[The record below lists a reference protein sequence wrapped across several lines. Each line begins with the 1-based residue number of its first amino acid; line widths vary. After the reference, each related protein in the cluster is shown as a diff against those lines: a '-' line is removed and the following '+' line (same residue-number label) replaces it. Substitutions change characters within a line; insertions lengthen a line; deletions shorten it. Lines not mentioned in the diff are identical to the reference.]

1 MNDRSQYLKIMKEWH
16 CCSRYHAFIHLYF
29 GATGAYICLMYLLN
43 IILKDQQLNI
53 LFEDQILNTLIALLA
68 AISTFFFWKLFKTKR
83 KKIKQVYFT
92 PKAIYIE
99 NKKIDISYLKSITFI
114 KLKYPT
120 YNRGSTFKFCIRF
133 TENRVIKE
141 DIYFYME
148 FGKPFRWKYQ
158 DYNFEDCFITILE
171 DLAKE
176 RRELLKD
183 SCKAI

>member
-1 MNDRSQYLKIMKEWH
+1 MNNRSRYLKFMKEWH

-43 IILKDQQLNI
+43 IIFKGQQFNI

-68 AISTFFFWKLFKTKR
+68 AISTFIFWKLFKAKR

-99 NKKIDISYLKSITFI
+99 NKKIDISYLKSVTFI
-114 KLKYPT
+114 KLIYPT
-120 YNRGSTFKFCIRF
+120 CNRGSTFKFCIKF

-141 DIYFYME
+141 NIYFYME
-148 FGKPFRWKYQ
+148 FGKPFRWKYWRYNYE
-158 DYNFEDCFITILE
+158 DYFITILE
-171 DLAKE
+171 DLAKG
-176 RRELLKD
+176 RREQLKD
-183 SCKAI
+183 SGKTN

>member
-1 MNDRSQYLKIMKEWH
+1 MNNRSRYLKFMKEWH

-43 IILKDQQLNI
+43 IIFKGQQFNI

-68 AISTFFFWKLFKTKR
+68 AISTFIFWKLFKAKR

-99 NKKIDISYLKSITFI
+99 NKKIDISYLKSVTFI
-114 KLKYPT
+114 KLIYPT
-120 YNRGSTFKFCIRF
+120 CNRGSTFKFCIKF

-148 FGKPFRWKYQ
+148 FGKPFRWKYWRYNYE
-158 DYNFEDCFITILE
+158 DYFIIILE
-171 DLAKE
+171 DLAKG
-176 RRELLKD
+176 RREQLKD
-183 SCKAI
+183 SGKTN

>member
-1 MNDRSQYLKIMKEWH
+1 MNNRSRYLKFMKEWH

-43 IILKDQQLNI
+43 IIFKGQQFNI

-68 AISTFFFWKLFKTKR
+68 AISTFIFWKLFKAKR

-99 NKKIDISYLKSITFI
+99 NKKIDISYLKSVTFI
-114 KLKYPT
+114 KLIYPT
-120 YNRGSTFKFCIRF
+120 CNRGSTFKFCIKF

-148 FGKPFRWKYQ
+148 FGKPFRWKYWRYNYE
-158 DYNFEDCFITILE
+158 DYFITILK
-171 DLAKE
+171 DLAKG
-176 RRELLKD
+176 RREQLKD
-183 SCKAI
+183 SGKTN

>member
-1 MNDRSQYLKIMKEWH
+1 MNNRSRYLKFMKEWH

-43 IILKDQQLNI
+43 IIFKGQQFNI

-68 AISTFFFWKLFKTKR
+68 AISTFIFWKLFKAKR

-99 NKKIDISYLKSITFI
+99 NKKIDISYLKSVTFI
-114 KLKYPT
+114 KLIYPT
-120 YNRGSTFKFCIRF
+120 CNRGSTFKFCIKF
-133 TENRVIKE
+133 TENRIIKE

-148 FGKPFRWKYQ
+148 FGKPFRWKYWRYNYE
-158 DYNFEDCFITILE
+158 DYFITILE
-171 DLAKE
+171 DLAKG
-176 RRELLKD
+176 RREQLKN
-183 SCKAI
+183 SGKTN

>member
-1 MNDRSQYLKIMKEWH
+1 MNNRSRYLKFMKEWH

-43 IILKDQQLNI
+43 IIFKGQQFNI

-68 AISTFFFWKLFKTKR
+68 AISTFIFWKLFKAKR

-99 NKKIDISYLKSITFI
+99 NKKIDISYLKSVTFI
-114 KLKYPT
+114 KLIYPT
-120 YNRGSTFKFCIRF
+120 CNRGSTFKFCIKF

-141 DIYFYME
+141 DIYFFME
-148 FGKPFRWKYQ
+148 FGKPFRWKYWRYNYE
-158 DYNFEDCFITILE
+158 DYFITILE
-171 DLAKE
+171 DLAKG
-176 RRELLKD
+176 RREQLKD
-183 SCKAI
+183 SGKTN

>member
-1 MNDRSQYLKIMKEWH
+1 MNNRSRYLKFMKEWH

-43 IILKDQQLNI
+43 IIFKGQQFNI

-68 AISTFFFWKLFKTKR
+68 AISTFIFWKLFKAKR

-99 NKKIDISYLKSITFI
+99 NKKIDISYLKSVTFI
-114 KLKYPT
+114 KLIYPT
-120 YNRGSTFKFCIRF
+120 CNRGSTFKFCIKF

-148 FGKPFRWKYQ
+148 FGKPFRWKYWRYNYE
-158 DYNFEDCFITILE
+158 DYFITILE
-171 DLAKE
+171 DLAKG
-176 RRELLKD
+176 RREQLKN
-183 SCKAI
+183 SGKTN